1 MNYQLR
7 YNRQFMQQ
15 LNLLPGDIRSMAQRT
30 ISLLAGEQHPPRA
43 KELTNHPTYFRLW
56 LPRNHRL
63 VYQIIEDEQTI
74 HLLYVGPK
82 LPDLYGRLGL
92 GRE

>member
-1 MNYQLR
+1 VSYQLR

-15 LNLLPGDIRSMAQRT
+15 LHRLPADIRSIAQRT
-30 ISLLAGEQHPPRA
+30 VSLLAREQYPPRA
-43 KELTNHPTYFRLW
+43 KELTNHPSYYRLW

-63 VYQIIEDEQTI
+63 VYQIIVDEQVV

-82 LPDLYGRLGL
+82 LPDLYEQLGL

>member
-1 MNYQLR
+1 VSYQLR

-15 LNLLPGDIRSMAQRT
+15 LNRLSGDVRSVALRT
-30 ISLLAGEQHPPRA
+30 ISLLAREQYPPRA
-43 KELTNHPTYFRLW
+43 KELTNHPSYYRLW

-63 VYQIIEDEQTI
+63 VYQIIEDEQVV

-82 LPDLYGRLGL
+82 LPDLYEQLGL

>member
-1 MNYQLR
+1 MSYQLR

-15 LNLLPGDIRSMAQRT
+15 LNRLPGDIRSIAQRT
-30 ISLLAGEQHPPRA
+30 ISLLTSEQHPPRA
-43 KELTNHPTYFRLW
+43 KELTNHPTYYRLW

-63 VYQIIEDEQTI
+63 VYQIIVDEQVV

-82 LPDLYGRLGL
+82 LPDLYVQLGFGRV
-92 GRE
+92 